1 MIDLGEAADLQ
12 EQELAR
18 QVKNVIIDCNKA
30 TEQNENPEETENI
43 SIADTA
49 LLQKVIRTGLVT
61 SKNDVEVQRKDPNSP
76 LYSVKSFEALHLKPN
91 ILKGVYAMGY
101 NAPSKI
107 QETALPALLA
117 DPPQNMI
124 AQSQSGTGKTAAF
137 VIAMLSRVE
146 PSHKYPQVICL
157 SPTLELALQIGQAI
171 EKIGRFCT
179 DIHIR
184 YAVTGKNIPR
194 GRKLTEQVIIGTPG
208 KVFDWAN
215 KLRCLDLS
223 KIRVCVLDEADIMI
237 DTQGLQDQSIR
248 IHNLLPRR
256 CQMMLFSVTYNKDV
270 MQFAE
275 CLITNPNIIRLKREE
290 ESLENIRQYY
300 VKCSSQEIKYKA
312 IAIIYS
318 SVSVGQAIIFCHTR
332 KKATWLAEKLT
343 HDGHGVGLLTGE
355 LNVDQ
360 RITVLERF
368 RKGEDR
374 VLIATNVAARGLDI
388 EQVSLVVNFDLPVGV
403 DGNADC
409 ETYLHRIGRTGRF
422 GRNGL
427 AINMVDGP
435 KAYNTLKQIE
445 NHFGRKIIRLDTDN
459 LEEVEGLTE

>member
-18 QVKNVIIDCNKA
+18 QVKNVIIDCNKT
-30 TEQNENPEETENI
+30 TEQNENPEETKNI

-91 ILKGVYAMGY
+91 ILKGVYSMGY

-157 SPTLELALQIGQAI
+157 SPTLELALQIGQVI

-184 YAVTGKNIPR
+184 YAVTGENIPR
-194 GRKLTEQVIIGTPG
+194 GMKLTEQVIIGTPG
-208 KVFDWAN
+208 KVFDWAT
-215 KLRCLDLS
+215 KFRCLDLS

-290 ESLENIRQYY
+290 ESLGNIRQYY
-300 VKCSSQEIKYKA
+300 VNCSSQEIKYKA

-318 SVSVGQAIIFCHTR
+318 SASIGQAIIFFHTR

-343 HDGHGVGLLTGE
+343 HDGHGVGLLSGE
-355 LNVDQ
+355 PNVDQ
-360 RITVLERF
+360 RITVLEST
-368 RKGEDR
+368 RKGNR
-374 VLIATNVAARGLDI
+374 VLITTNVAARGIDI

-445 NHFGRKIIRLDTDN
+445 NHFDRKIIRLDTDN
-459 LEEVEGLTE
+459 LEEVERLTE